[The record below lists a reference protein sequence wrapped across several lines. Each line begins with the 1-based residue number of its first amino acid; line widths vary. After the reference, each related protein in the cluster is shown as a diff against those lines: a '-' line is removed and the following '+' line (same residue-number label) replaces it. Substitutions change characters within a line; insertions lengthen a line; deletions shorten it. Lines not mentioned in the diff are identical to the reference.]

1 MIFLLM
7 LACAVGTD
15 TGEDTAAEPHTR
27 RMEAPERGE
36 APEPIEAPEDCLG
49 ATLAPGML
57 ALDRTWTMATWDGC
71 ATSVRIECP
80 AWVTVDTPRS
90 VVTGDVAL
98 FMAGPL
104 AQDGAPRVARCGI
117 VTDQGRGE
125 VVIVWEG

>member
-1 MIFLLM
+1 MIPLLM
-7 LACAVGTD
+7 LACAIGSD
-15 TGEDTAAEPHTR
+15 TGGDTAAEAPTR
-27 RMEAPERGE
+27 RMEAPERGV
-36 APEPIEAPEDCLG
+36 APEPIEETDACPG

-57 ALDRTWTMATWDGC
+57 TLDRTWAMATWDGC
-71 ATSVRIECP
+71 ATGVRLECP
-80 AWVTVDTPRS
+80 AWVTVDTSRS